1 VLHDVSFSVPAGQ
14 VVGIVGPSGSGKSTL
29 AKLIQRLY
37 VPESGRVLVD
47 GVDLA
52 MVDSAWLRRQLG
64 VVLQENI
71 LFNRSIRDNIA
82 LAKPG
87 TPIERVIEAA
97 TLAGAHDFILELPEG
112 YDTIVG
118 ERGSSLSGGQ
128 RQRIAIA
135 RALLCEPRILI
146 FDEASSA
153 LDYESERIIQQNMG
167 QITKGRSVFIVA
179 HRLSTVR
186 YADRILTLDHG
197 RLVEDGTHD
206 ELVHRGGRYA
216 ILHRL
221 QSGIHEVR

>member
-1 VLHDVSFSVPAGQ
+1 
-14 VVGIVGPSGSGKSTL
+14 
-29 AKLIQRLY
+29 
-37 VPESGRVLVD
+37 
-47 GVDLA
+47 

-87 TPIERVIEAA
+87 MPIERVIEAA

-118 ERGSSLSGGQ
+118 ERGCSLSGGQ
-128 RQRIAIA
+128 RQRVAIA

-167 QITKGRSVFIVA
+167 QITKGRSVFVVA

-197 RLVEDGTHD
+197 RLIEDGTHD
-206 ELVHRGGRYA
+206 ELVRRGGRYA
-216 ILHRL
+216 TLHRL